1 MSVFQFKYFS
11 VNQSRSALKV
21 GTDAMVLGTLIS
33 ADHKRVGLDIG
44 SGTGVLSLMVA
55 QKNTEILVD
64 AVELEPESHCDC
76 TENFFNSPWRNR
88 LNAMALDF
96 LELETE
102 KKYDLIFTNPPFF
115 ENSQENLEKAKTMAR
130 HTKSLP
136 LDLLFEKATEILDT
150 TGSFWIILPFSA
162 EKRAI
167 QLANTS
173 GLILIDEFII
183 EGKPAQAV
191 RIVLH
196 FQHATK
202 DENAHVNTH
211 TFLIRNADNLYS
223 DQYKKATVE
232 FHNRE
237 V

>member
-33 ADHKRVGLDIG
+33 ADDKRFGLDIG

-55 QKNTEILVD
+55 QKNAEILVD
-64 AVELEPESHCDC
+64 AVELELESYSDC
-76 TENFFNSPWRNR
+76 TENFSHSPWRKR
-88 LNAMALDF
+88 LNAISLDF
-96 LELETE
+96 LELQTE

-115 ENSQENLEKAKTMAR
+115 ENSQENKGKAKTMAR

-136 LDLLFEKATEILDT
+136 LDLLFEKTVKILDT

-167 QLANTS
+167 QRAKNV
-173 GLILIDEFII
+173 GLILIDKFII

-202 DENAHVNTH
+202 DEQVHVNTH
-211 TFLIRNADNLYS
+211 TFLIRNADNSYS
-223 DQYKKATVE
+223 NQYKKATAE

-237 V
+237 M

>member
-33 ADHKRVGLDIG
+33 AGNKRVGLDIG

-55 QKNTEILVD
+55 QKNPEIRVD
-64 AVELEPESHCDC
+64 AVELDQESFSDC
-76 TENFFNSPWRNR
+76 TENFTNSPWRNR
-88 LNAMALDF
+88 LNAMYLDF
-96 LELETE
+96 LELQSE
-102 KKYDLIFTNPPFF
+102 KKYDLIFSNPPFF

-136 LDLLFEKATEILDT
+136 LDLLFEKVAKLLDS
-150 TGSFWIILPFSA
+150 TGSFWVILPFSA
-162 EKRAI
+162 ENRAI
-167 QLANTS
+167 QLANAI
-173 GLILIDEFII
+173 GLTLIDEFII
-183 EGKPAQAV
+183 EGKPANAV

-196 FQHATK
+196 FQHASNDK
-202 DENAHVNTH
+202 NVPVNSH
-211 TFLIRNADNLYS
+211 TFLIRNADNSYS
-223 DQYKKATVE
+223 NQYKEATAA

>member
-33 ADHKRVGLDIG
+33 TDHKKVGLDIG

-55 QKNTEILVD
+55 QKNPEISVD
-64 AVELEPESHCDC
+64 AVELELESFNDC
-76 TENFFNSPWRNR
+76 TENFTNSPWRNR
-88 LNAMALDF
+88 LNAIALDF
-96 LELETE
+96 LEMQTE
-102 KKYDLIFTNPPFF
+102 KKYDLIFSNPPFF
-115 ENSQENLEKAKTMAR
+115 ENSQENIEKAKTMAR

-136 LDLLFEKATEILDT
+136 LDLLFEKVANLLDSN
-150 TGSFWIILPFSA
+150 GSFWVILPFSA

-167 QLANTS
+167 QLANTA

-191 RIVLH
+191 RIVFH
-196 FQHATK
+196 FQQAKK
-202 DENAHVNTH
+202 DKSAAVNMH
-211 TFLIRNADNLYS
+211 TFLIRNADNSYS
-223 DQYKKATVE
+223 NQYKKATAA

>member
-55 QKNTEILVD
+55 QKNPEITVD
-64 AVELEPESHCDC
+64 AVELDPESFSDC
-76 TENFFNSPWRNR
+76 TDNFTNSTWRNR
-88 LNAMALDF
+88 LNAIALDF
-96 LELETE
+96 LELQTE

-115 ENSQENLEKAKTMAR
+115 EKSQENLEKAKTMAR

-136 LDLLFEKATEILDT
+136 LDLLFEKVAKLLDS

-167 QLANTS
+167 QLANTNDFN
-173 GLILIDEFII
+173 LIDEFII

-196 FQHATK
+196 FQHGTGGK
-202 DENAHVNTH
+202 NVLVKTH
-211 TFLIRNADNLYS
+211 TFLIRNADNSFS
-223 DQYKKATVE
+223 DQYKKATIE